1 MVGQIL
7 ETHKSENEV
16 GPLTCIN
23 MGERLD
29 FSVRIKR
36 TLSENH
42 YTNKNIHIESSIKIL
57 DFRKYT

>member
-23 MGERLD
+23 IGERLD
-29 FSVRIKR
+29 FYVRIKR
-36 TLSENH
+36 TLSENI
-42 YTNKNIHIESSIKIL
+42 YIESSIKIL
-57 DFRKYT
+57 DFRKRT